1 VVEDPVRLERE
12 QLLSLIARYAKEFAD
27 LARERG
33 YTSLTYLL
41 QLAAEQAQKDLLKA
55 SRSGESES
63 AGKWD
68 DRQSS
73 PEKL

>member
-1 VVEDPVRLERE
+1 MAEDPVQLERE

-27 LARERG
+27 LARGRG
-33 YTSLTYLL
+33 YTSLSYVL

-55 SRSGESES
+55 SRSSES
-63 AGKWD
+63 AGKRE